1 MANWGLGEDVDVVAV
16 AGADA
21 RAEVGGVEADGEELS
36 TAVADAFAPKS
47 LMSCSRPSTAF
58 ALAAALVVAVVEEAG
73 AWMLASCPV
82 WRVVSEARFP
92 ADELNEDWAT
102 APPGIPELT
111 AVSADD
117 RLEEEAPTV
126 VRVGGIVVAADELE
140 VNVALTLP
148 KIEVKPDGPG
158 PIPMAEKRTFPMNVM
173 MASSGM
179 FAMSLLD
186 GIRSAIRFVSRCCGA
201 SVAVAELDDAIDV
214 MLDGV
219 FVEVLDSF
227 VAVS

>member
-1 MANWGLGEDVDVVAV
+1 MANWGPGEDVDGG
-16 AGADA
+16 AGADGGP
-21 RAEVGGVEADGEELS
+21 EVSGVEADGEELS

-47 LMSCSRPSTAF
+47 LMSCSMPSTAF
-58 ALAAALVVAVVEEAG
+58 ALAAALDVAVAEEAG

-92 ADELNEDWAT
+92 ADELDEGWAT

-111 AVSADD
+111 AGNAVD
-117 RLEEEAPTV
+117 RLEDEAPTA
-126 VRVGGIVVAADELE
+126 VRDGGIVVAADELE

-148 KIEVKPDGPG
+148 KIEVKPDRLG

-179 FAMSLLD
+179 F
-186 GIRSAIRFVSRCCGA
+186 GT
-201 SVAVAELDDAIDV
+201 
-214 MLDGV
+214 
-219 FVEVLDSF
+219 
-227 VAVS
+227 